1 MRTPS
6 DRSRHLVARTFVWIA
21 WIVAALLLFWFF
33 WAFFL
38 HIPS

>member
-1 MRTPS
+1 M
-6 DRSRHLVARTFVWIA
+6 DERSNRRSLAARILIWIG
-21 WIVAALLLFWFF
+21 WIVAAVVLGWFF